1 MENRVLKRILASLTG
16 VLLISTAV
24 AIFRYCDLG
33 ADPFSC
39 FNLGVVHLTGLSFGN
54 VQVLVNLLLIAILFL
69 VGHAY
74 FGIGTVMSM
83 FLIGYVSDFLLAV
96 VPVKV
101 TSLPMYMRY
110 VILLIGLITTSFG
123 ISLYSCAKLG
133 ISPYDAMSFIL
144 VDKFSGKLHLQ
155 YTRIAI
161 DVLLVLSGLLMGG
174 IVGIGTL
181 IIALGVGPCVAFLLK
196 KITIPYIFPENKV

>member
-1 MENRVLKRILASLTG
+1 MENRVMKRIIASLIG
-16 VLLISTAV
+16 VLLISSAV

-33 ADPFSC
+33 TDPYSC
-39 FNLGVVHLTGLSFGN
+39 FNLGIVNVTGLSFGN
-54 VQVLVNLLLIAILFL
+54 VQVLVNLLLTMILL
-69 VGHAY
+69 IVGRGY
-74 FGIGTVMSM
+74 FGIGTLMSM
-83 FLIGYVSDFLLAV
+83 FLVGYVSDFLLSI
-96 VPVKV
+96 VPVEV
-101 TSLPMYMRY
+101 ASLPMYMRY
-110 VILLIGLITTSFG
+110 VILLLGLITTSFG

-155 YTRIAI
+155 YTRIGI
-161 DVLLVLSGLLMGG
+161 DVLLVLGGLLMGS

-181 IIALGVGPCVAFLLK
+181 IIALGVGPCVAFFLK

>member
-1 MENRVLKRILASLTG
+1 MENRVMKRILASLTG

-54 VQVLVNLLLIAILFL
+54 VQVLVNLLLTSILFL

-83 FLIGYVSDFLLAV
+83 FLIGYVSDVLLAI

-161 DVLLVLSGLLMGG
+161 DVLLVLSGSLMGG

>member
-1 MENRVLKRILASLTG
+1 MENRVMKRILASLTG

-39 FNLGVVHLTGLSFGN
+39 FNLGVAHLTGLSFGN
-54 VQVLVNLLLIAILFL
+54 VQVLVNLLLTAILFL

-83 FLIGYVSDFLLAV
+83 FLIGYVSDFLLTI

-101 TSLPMYMRY
+101 TSLPMYIRY
-110 VILLIGLITTSFG
+110 MILLIGLITTSFG

-161 DVLLVLSGLLMGG
+161 DVLLVLSGSLMGG